1 MKKQKLIGFVVGI
14 MLPVLVFANIGDDIN
29 NIIDK
34 FWGSSE
40 DLEIPVSKNSDFSI
54 DYSNQAQ
61 QNFTKNSE
69 FPAQGN
75 PEYIKKIKAEI
86 MSAEDELQNFENE
99 IIKNEAKIENLT
111 EEKNSL
117 ETELFILDT
126 QLNSTEQR
134 LKKQQKLI
142 KEWGTLLE
150 DLTRERSEIRTRIRI
165 AEREFAKKMQKIQ
178 IRKEAFSD
186 VKEDISL
193 VKWLFSDKTVAEI
206 LEAKSRE
213 NFELNQYQSF
223 LFKLN
228 QLKIKLQ
235 NKEQKTALLLG
246 RFTQLKSSI
255 EKERK
260 LLRNMANG
268 KAKVIASISKT
279 AKEQNRQLNNYRK
292 QQVKSTL
299 YLQDLRQTLLESQNK
314 LLNQDTATNRLNMT
328 KKVLDFPLKIDR
340 QITANFKDKK
350 YKKTFGVDHLGVDF
364 FAPQGTIFYA
374 PADGKIVKTG
384 IHGYGYSY
392 VVVAH
397 ANNLSTVY
405 GHISQVF
412 LNVGQTVKAGE
423 AIGKTGGTPGTK
435 GAGYFTTGPH
445 LHFEVWKNRNV
456 VNPLEH
462 LKE

>member
-1 MKKQKLIGFVVGI
+1 MLQCSKGDIVYIQRSITPTIYDLLRDFKIVSISGPRQSGKTTLAKEIADNLGMTYYTFDDDVTKTAAESDPVNFIKRLSLSPCVIDEIQMVPEVVGAMKRVVDERDQNGMFLLTGSADLFKI
-14 MLPVLVFANIGDDIN
+14 STIKESLAGRMVSISLYPLSFFEISANSANMVDML
-29 NIIDK
+29 
-34 FWGSSE
+34 
-40 DLEIPVSKNSDFSI
+40 
-54 DYSNQAQ
+54 
-61 QNFTKNSE
+61 
-69 FPAQGN
+69 
-75 PEYIKKIKAEI
+75 
-86 MSAEDELQNFENE
+86 FENTLVTYKYYA
-99 IIKNEAKIENLT
+99 IVYQTIVEN
-111 EEKNSL
+111 
-117 ETELFILDT
+117 ILSGGYPPI
-126 QLNSTEQR
+126 LG
-134 LKKQQKLI
+134 K
-142 KEWGTLLE
+142 
-150 DLTRERSEIRTRIRI
+150 SE
-165 AEREFAKKMQKIQ
+165 
-178 IRKEAFSD
+178 
-186 VKEDISL
+186 
-193 VKWLFSDKTVAEI
+193 
-206 LEAKSRE
+206 KSRDVW
-213 NFELNQYQSF
+213 FESY
-223 LFKLN
+223 
-228 QLKIKLQ
+228 I
-235 NKEQKTALLLG
+235 EA
-246 RFTQLKSSI
+246 RI

-405 GHISQVF
+405 GHISRVF

-456 VNPLEH
+456 VNPLEY